1 MVSAELLFLYG
12 KILMWFTFGLPR
24 PIADLQFYISAVNS
38 IVITLLW
45 QLYPQKLII
54 PKDYIPMK
62 LLSEYH
68 ATRVYWDWKLMS
80 YYPCLFLPF
89 PWRQK
94 SDTLAG
100 KQNIKLTF
108 TDTSVRGAFSFSS
121 FCQIDCERSFFFFRF
136 SEGNCTRA
144 RAAKPRET
152 RARVYLRVSRVLLD
166 GPRKK
171 RDC

>member
-1 MVSAELLFLYG
+1 MRWRQTAGSWLLLIRLSLPAGKEDEKGSSPFRLEIDLFKEFFSMVSTDLLFIYD
-12 KILMWFTFGLPR
+12 KILVWFTFGLPR
-24 PIADLQFYISAVNS
+24 PIADLQFYISAFNS

-68 ATRVYWDWKLMS
+68 ATRVYWDWTLMS
-80 YYPCLFLPF
+80 YYPCLFFPF

-100 KQNIKLTF
+100 KQNIKF
-108 TDTSVRGAFSFSS
+108 DIHWHKR
-121 FCQIDCERSFFFFRF
+121 ERCF
-136 SEGNCTRA
+136 
-144 RAAKPRET
+144 
-152 RARVYLRVSRVLLD
+152 
-166 GPRKK
+166 
-171 RDC
+171 